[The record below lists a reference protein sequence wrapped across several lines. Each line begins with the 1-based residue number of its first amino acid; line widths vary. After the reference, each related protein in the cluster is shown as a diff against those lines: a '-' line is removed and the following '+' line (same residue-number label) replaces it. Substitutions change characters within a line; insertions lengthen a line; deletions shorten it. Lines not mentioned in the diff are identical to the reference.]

1 MRDSCITHPARQP
14 VAIVRQDYYL
24 LMGRDAVAAAL
35 LNIFE
40 YWANGAISKNP
51 HDLNPW
57 IGVHPIYEFEEL
69 MVGIATD
76 KQIRK
81 RLHILQEMNFIEVRQ
96 PVKHR
101 KSFDY
106 KFNIETVQNALDA
119 LKANGQ
125 MTAEPTV
132 KQPQGERSNDRRVN
146 GQMTAEPTV
155 KQPQGER
162 SNDRMTIYKKDQE
175 ENKRE
180 VKREEPPTPEAEVL
194 TPKPINPE
202 TQESA
207 LEQTCLPGNQNPKSS
222 LPTDNSSLG
231 QKSPAPLANTETT
244 ADRVRRV
251 YQETGFLPRIP
262 AELEAWVQIDLGTE
276 IVSSYRK
283 SGRITTIRQGDIQP
297 AFASYVASQWK
308 GKDIDYGYNYIRTL
322 EKDPTKW
329 ETLGALVIK
338 WQASISTNNH
348 NLNITQEVERASKP
362 KIDFSGVR
370 L

>member
-1 MRDSCITHPARQP
+1 MRESCITHPARQP

-106 KFNIETVQNALDA
+106 KFNVETVQNALDT
-119 LKANGQ
+119 LKANSQ

-132 KQPQGERSNDRRVN
+132 KRPQGERSNDRRVN

-155 KQPQGER
+155 KQPQSQR

-180 VKREEPPTPEAEVL
+180 RREEPTTHEVEVL
-194 TPKPINPE
+194 PSKPINPE
-202 TQESA
+202 TPESA
-207 LEQTCLPGNQNPKSS
+207 LEQTRFPGNQNPRSS
-222 LPTDNSSLG
+222 LPTDNPSLG
-231 QKSPAPLANTETT
+231 QNSPPLALSEAT

-251 YQETGFLPRIP
+251 YQETGNLPRIP
-262 AELEAWVQIDLGTE
+262 AELEAWVQIDLGSE
-276 IVSSYRK
+276 IVASYRK
-283 SGRITTIRQGDIQP
+283 SGRITTIKQGDIQP
-297 AFASYVASQWK
+297 DFARYVSAQNK
-308 GKDIDYGYNYIRTL
+308 GKDIDYGYSYIRSL
-322 EKDPTKW
+322 EKDPTRW
-329 ETLGALVIK
+329 ETLAALVIK
-338 WQASISTNNH
+338 WQASNGNDT
-348 NLNITQEVERASKP
+348 LNITREISKQNQFDYSWLLDA
-362 KIDFSGVR
+362 KI
-370 L
+370 